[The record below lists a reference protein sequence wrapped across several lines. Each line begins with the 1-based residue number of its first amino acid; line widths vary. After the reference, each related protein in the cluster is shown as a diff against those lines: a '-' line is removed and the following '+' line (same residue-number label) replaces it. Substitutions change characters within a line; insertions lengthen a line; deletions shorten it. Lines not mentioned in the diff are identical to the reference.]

1 MVTKRI
7 TAITDK
13 NFGNQLETVRYARK
27 ILFKSQSRDQQ
38 LYFQKSN
45 LKQNVFQQVVE
56 NIPGA

>member
-7 TAITDK
+7 TAIIDK
-13 NFGNQLETVRYARK
+13 NFGNQQETVRSARK

>member
-1 MVTKRI
+1 MVTTRT
-7 TAITDK
+7 TAIIDK
-13 NFGNQLETVRYARK
+13 NLGNQLEAVRSARK
-27 ILFKSQSRDQQ
+27 TLFKSQSQDKQ

>member
-7 TAITDK
+7 TAIIDK
-13 NFGNQLETVRYARK
+13 NFGNQLETVRSARK
-27 ILFKSQSRDQQ
+27 ILFKSESRDQQ